1 MRLHILIAG
10 CGDLGMALG
19 QLLLTDHHQV
29 TGLRRSLPTSPS
41 SLPFIQGDVTNA
53 ETLQS
58 LAALKIDILVYCV
71 AASAQTD
78 DNYRAHYVDGL
89 RNMLTALET
98 SKLKHVFF
106 VSSTR
111 VYGQHTNEILDENSP
126 AIPADFGGTRLLE
139 AEALLKTIHCPSTVL
154 RLSGIYGPDRN
165 RMIDLAGRPEAW
177 PTQNSWTN
185 RIHRDDAARFIA
197 FLIEQITSGSTP
209 DRLYLVTDSKPV
221 SQYEVLMWIAQ
232 LQWDIS
238 ANDSSKTP
246 SSGKRLSNRK
256 LLSTGFQLS
265 YPDFQSGYLHLLN
278 AI

>member
-1 MRLHILIAG
+1 MSLHILIAG

-29 TGLRRSLPTSPS
+29 TGLKRSPPISPS
-41 SLPFIQGDVTNA
+41 SLSFISGDVTHA
-53 ETLQS
+53 ETLHS

-89 RNMLTALET
+89 RNMLIALET
-98 SKLKHVFF
+98 SQLKHVFF

-111 VYGQHTNEILDENSP
+111 VYGQHTNEILDETSP
-126 AIPADFGGTRLLE
+126 AIAADFGGNRLLE
-139 AEALLKTIHCPSTVL
+139 AEALLKTTNCPSTVL
-154 RLSGIYGPDRN
+154 RLSGIYGPGRN

-177 PTQNSWTN
+177 PAQNSWTN
-185 RIHRDDAARFIA
+185 RIHRNDAARFIA

-221 SQYEVLMWIAQ
+221 PQYEVLMWIAQ

-238 ANDSSKTP
+238 ANGSSKTP

-265 YPDFQSGYLHLLN
+265 YPDFQAGYLPLLN
-278 AI
+278 TI